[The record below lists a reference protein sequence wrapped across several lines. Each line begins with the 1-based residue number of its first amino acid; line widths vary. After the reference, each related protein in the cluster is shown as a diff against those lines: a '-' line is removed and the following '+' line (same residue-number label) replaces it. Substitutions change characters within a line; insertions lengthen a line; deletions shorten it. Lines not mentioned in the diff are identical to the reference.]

1 MRSTLCTA
9 SLALALLS
17 GASVVSAA
25 ESEAGAD
32 YLQGSNAPTP
42 VAATPIR
49 YEFDPAQRDAWL
61 ADCHQKVAA
70 SRPKSGTVREG
81 QGNHGECET
90 YLDDYL
96 ARYRQ
101 GQVVVPIHG
110 YAAPGYAYVY
120 PAQSQRMVSI
130 PVVQAIDSAGEPI
143 AYAED
148 SGVRPARR
156 SIPRRQTAAADIST
170 ETESAQ

>member
-9 SLALALLS
+9 SLSLAFLAS
-17 GASVVSAA
+17 ASVVSAA
-25 ESEAGAD
+25 DIEAGAD
-32 YLQGSNAPTP
+32 YLQDDTATP
-42 VAATPIR
+42 VASTPIR
-49 YEFDPAQRDAWL
+49 YEFDPAQRDVWL

-70 SRPKSGTVREG
+70 SRPRSGTVREG

-96 ARYRQ
+96 DRYRQ

-110 YAAPGYAYVY
+110 YAAPGYVYVY
-120 PAQSQRMVSI
+120 PVQSQRMVSI

-156 SIPRRQTAAADIST
+156 SIPRRHPAP
-170 ETESAQ
+170 ESRGTQ